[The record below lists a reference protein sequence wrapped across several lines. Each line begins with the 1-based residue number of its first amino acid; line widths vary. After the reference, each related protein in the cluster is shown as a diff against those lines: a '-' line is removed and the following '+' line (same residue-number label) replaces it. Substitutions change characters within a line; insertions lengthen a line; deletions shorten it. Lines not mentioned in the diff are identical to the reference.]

1 MRLKG
6 VCGRAGSEMS
16 PADSGGRR
24 AGADR
29 GRGRLRGEGARERD
43 ENSLW
48 KGENRETELV

>member
-6 VCGRAGSEMS
+6 VCGRAGNVMS
-16 PADSGGRR
+16 PAERGGRR

-29 GRGRLRGEGARERD
+29 GRGRLRGEGGLERG

-48 KGENRETELV
+48 KGENQGTELV